1 MPEVLARK
9 ALVRAAATW
18 DKHRLSA
25 IIWITDRAWGTSF
38 RRQEECVMSTN
49 IANVGILGATGY
61 TGAELLRLLQSHRSA
76 RVTCMT
82 SERFAGQG
90 IEQVFPHL
98 IGRDLP
104 TLRKIGEDDLGKLDV
119 VFGCLPHG
127 TTQEVI
133 GNLPK
138 GPKIVDLSA
147 DFRLRDPALYER
159 TYGKPHQ
166 AVERQKT
173 AVYGLTEHARSAIK
187 ETDLVANPGCYPTTA
202 QLPLIPL
209 IKAGLV
215 QNDQIIID
223 AKSGVTGA
231 GRAPREG
238 SLFTEVSEG
247 LHAYGISSHRH
258 TPEIEQSLAEAA
270 GEPLAVTFTPHLIPM
285 NRGILAT
292 IYVKLKGAVTP
303 EDLQHALERAYQA
316 EPFVRVLPFKGLPAT
331 RHVRG
336 TNHCHV
342 AVHPG
347 RRPGQ
352 AILISVTDNL
362 VKGASGQALQ
372 NMNVMLDLPET
383 EGLDQAPLF
392 P

>member
-1 MPEVLARK
+1 
-9 ALVRAAATW
+9 
-18 DKHRLSA
+18 
-25 IIWITDRAWGTSF
+25 
-38 RRQEECVMSTN
+38 MSTN
-49 IANVGILGATGY
+49 TANVAILGATGY

-82 SERFAGQG
+82 SERFAGQC
-90 IEQVFPHL
+90 IDRVFSHL
-98 IGRDLP
+98 TGRDLP
-104 TLRKIGEDDLGKLDV
+104 TLTKIGEDDLGKVDV

-133 GNLPK
+133 GAMAK

-147 DFRLRDPALYER
+147 DFRLRDTAVYEH

-173 AVYGLTEHARSAIK
+173 AVYGLTELHRPAIK

-202 QLPLIPL
+202 QLPLLPL
-209 IKAGLV
+209 IKAGLI
-215 QNDQIIID
+215 QNDRIIID

-238 SLFTEVSEG
+238 SLHTEVSEG
-247 LHAYGISSHRH
+247 LHAYGVSCHRH
-258 TPEIEQSLAEAA
+258 TPEIEQGLSEAA
-270 GEPLAVTFTPHLIPM
+270 GEPVAVTFTPHLIPM

-292 IYVKLKGAVTP
+292 TYVQLLGSVVP
-303 EDLQHALERAYQA
+303 EDLQDELERCYQN
-316 EPFVRVLPFKGLPAT
+316 EPFVRVLPFRSLPAT

-336 TNHCHV
+336 TNHCHI

-347 RRPGQ
+347 RLPGQ
-352 AILISVTDNL
+352 AILLSVTDNL

-372 NMNVMLDLPET
+372 NMNVMLGLAET